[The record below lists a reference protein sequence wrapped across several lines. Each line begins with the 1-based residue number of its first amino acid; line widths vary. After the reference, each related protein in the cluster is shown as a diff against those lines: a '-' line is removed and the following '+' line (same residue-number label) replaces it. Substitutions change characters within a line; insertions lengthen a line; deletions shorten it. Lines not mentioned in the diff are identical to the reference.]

1 MQIQLNILFQINIC
15 PTAFPLA
22 ITHRK
27 YLSPLNHRPLTHSH
41 LTWMVVPILNQAPAH
56 RGERRRGSQPAECL
70 PHRTRIW
77 LLPTTRMASW
87 ENPPTKQARG
97 PWQWCTFVL
106 KALRWHL
113 PLAVPLSRVPQSTWD
128 PAPSIIRILSPH
140 STSLIIIHC
149 QQLICI
155 CSWSKSVQSLFV
167 VLFVSGEGG
176 NKYKYPNVQGKV
188 LLCSCRVGGRGWI

>member
-27 YLSPLNHRPLTHSH
+27 YLSPMNHRPLTHSLDMDGCANPKPGTH
-41 LTWMVVPILNQAPAH
+41 PQ
-56 RGERRRGSQPAECL
+56 RR
-70 PHRTRIW
+70 T
-77 LLPTTRMASW
+77 TTRQSA
-87 ENPPTKQARG
+87 
-97 PWQWCTFVL
+97 
-106 KALRWHL
+106 
-113 PLAVPLSRVPQSTWD
+113 SRVFATSHEDLAAANYEDGFMRKSTHPASQRTVTVMYVCVKSPQVTFAPRRATVARSAVNMRSCSLHHPHPQS
-128 PAPSIIRILSPH
+128 SH

-188 LLCSCRVGGRGWI
+188 LLCSCLV